1 MGIGGDTLELPRP
14 FRLPR
19 RNGSKEEAEA
29 GDFGCSGWM
38 GSGVREWGGKYG
50 KYSRAGG
57 RVWWKRV
64 MVMAMTRLKK

>member
-1 MGIGGDTLELPRP
+1 MADGTAA
-14 FRLPR
+14 
-19 RNGSKEEAEA
+19 EEAEA

-57 RVWWKRV
+57 NDGGGGGRW
-64 MVMAMTRLKK
+64 